1 MSQEHELFENE
12 HVHKIYSK
20 IASDFDRTRVN
31 NWRYV
36 EEFIQETP
44 VDPNIKIADIGM
56 GNGKYM
62 LLRKDQFY
70 GCDMCQELVD
80 ICVAKG
86 LNAVR
91 GDIMKIPFDIESFDK
106 VICIAVLHHLSSE
119 ERRLDA
125 IKELIRITKKDGK
138 ILITVW
144 ACEDEGEANK
154 KKKSF
159 IQFPEKSVNMTEQ
172 DVSVPWKKFDE
183 HMGDRYY
190 HLFKEKELF
199 DLCKKI
205 TGVNII
211 DYLYERGNWNIVLH
225 KTM

>member
-12 HVHKIYSK
+12 HVHKIYRK
-20 IASDFDRTRVN
+20 IATDFDRTRVN

-36 EEFIQETP
+36 EEFIEEIP
-44 VDPNIKIADIGM
+44 VDSNAKIADIGC

-80 ICVAKG
+80 ICVGKS
-86 LNAVR
+86 LNAVK
-91 GDIMKIPFDIESFDK
+91 GDIMKIPFETDSFDK

-125 IKELIRITKKDGK
+125 IKELIRIAKKGGK

-159 IQFPEKSVNMTEQ
+159 AQFPEKSVNMTAQ

-190 HLFKEKELF
+190 HLFKERELF
-199 DLCKKI
+199 ELCKI
-205 TGVNII
+205 TGVDIV